1 MEILKDILL
10 FILTGL
16 FAAVAAGEAIFSKKK
31 RTKTHG
37 MMADFLKP

>member
-31 RTKTHG
+31 NEDTRDDG
-37 MMADFLKP
+37 